1 MVGVGDN
8 QGRMFLLPSVVGPHH
23 SRRRGPRRLD
33 LLEALCW
40 NPQPLAGFSP
50 PPKQHP
56 PWKADR
62 REGLTEWMS
71 ERKKQRKRERGRE
84 HRKER
89 KEREWKRNLVAL
101 RKKKKEQE
109 RYYHFKIYSIYISE
123 RIWKHSCQIF
133 ELFIY
138 LYPFLF
144 QRGFAA
150 FCCQINFPEAQLWS
164 CYSPALKN
172 PNTSSLPVKWS
183 PISLASYLRPSII
196 WPQTSSPTLSCISSL

>member
-8 QGRMFLLPSVVGPHH
+8 QGWMFPLPSVVGPRH
-23 SRRRGPRRLD
+23 SRCRGPRRLD

-40 NPQPLAGFSP
+40 NPQPLAQFSP

-62 REGLTEWMS
+62 REGVTEWMS
-71 ERKKQRKRERGRE
+71 ERKKRRGRE
-84 HRKER
+84 GGNAEKKE
-89 KEREWKRNLVAL
+89 KRGNEKGIWLL
-101 RKKKKEQE
+101 WEKKKNK
-109 RYYHFKIYSIYISE
+109 KDIIISKYIA
-123 RIWKHSCQIF
+123 CTFQNVF
-133 ELFIY
+133 ENTSAKFSNYLFIY
-138 LYPFLF
+138 IPSCSKEVL
-144 QRGFAA
+144 QHFAA
-150 FCCQINFPEAQLWS
+150 RLIFLKLSSDHVTPL
-164 CYSPALKN
+164 LLKKN